1 MMAAVREWLVSLVAV
16 SLFLS
21 LAQSLI
27 PEGTLRKISSF
38 TGGLLLLAALLQPLT
53 VAERWEVD
61 LDVSAYEKAIETQ
74 RLELEKTGALQLTQE
89 VARAA
94 VQTIERKSAALGKPV
109 TAEVN
114 TRLDENGV
122 PLPDAVS
129 IRGGYDERLS
139 AWIAEELSIP
149 PERQIWLAD
158 ND

>member
-53 VAERWEVD
+53 GTARWEVE
-61 LDVSAYEKAIETQ
+61 LDVSAYEQAIAAQ
-74 RLELEKTGALQLTQE
+74 RLELEQAGTAQLAQE
-89 VARAA
+89 VAHATE
-94 VQTIERKSAALGKPV
+94 QTIETKATAMGHAV
-109 TAEVN
+109 TVEVE
-114 TRLDENGV
+114 TKTDENGT

-129 IRGGYDERLS
+129 IRGAYDERLS
-139 AWIAEELSIP
+139 AWIAEELAIP
-149 PERQIWLAD
+149 SERQRWLAD

>member
-1 MMAAVREWLVSLVAV
+1 MITAVREWLVSLMAV

-53 VAERWEVD
+53 SAARWEVE
-61 LDVSAYEKAIETQ
+61 LEVSAYEKAIAAQ
-74 RLELEKTGALQLTQE
+74 RLELGQAGSAQLAQE

-94 VQTIERKSAALGKPV
+94 AQTIKTKAAVLGRSV
-109 TAEVN
+109 TAEVQ
-114 TRLDENGV
+114 TKTDANGT
-122 PLPDAVS
+122 PLPDTVF
-129 IRGGYDERLS
+129 IRGAYDEQLS
-139 AWIAEELSIP
+139 IWIAEELAIP
-149 PERQIWLAD
+149 SERQKWLAD